1 MAITIYTK
9 TDCPHCKSAKEEFQS
24 RNVRYTEINVS
35 ENPDKIEELV
45 RVAGVRKVPVIVE
58 EGRVTVGYKGRG

>member
-9 TDCPHCKSAKEEFQS
+9 TDCPHCKAVKEEFQS

-58 EGRVTVGYKGRG
+58 EGRVTVGYNGGG